1 MRCFRRRRSW
11 HACGDSHCVAGVQR
25 KLFHLMGWLDAQLFR
40 RAAAMRYG
48 GASDSAGPYTDPGK
62 DHWRKVVVSW
72 HCAACPSM
80 SCKLKEEQCWVLGVS
95 CRLPVG

>member
-1 MRCFRRRRSW
+1 M
-11 HACGDSHCVAGVQR
+11 AGVQR

-62 DHWRKVVVSW
+62 DHWRRVVVSW
-72 HCAACPSM
+72 PCAICLSVT
-80 SCKLKEEQCWVLGVS
+80 L
-95 CRLPVG
+95 